1 MVKEHVLSI
10 LGPASMAYGNTLVK
24 MSKLQAA
31 QVGTQHMKRYV
42 QKHGS

>member
-10 LGPASMAYGNTLVK
+10 LGPASMAYGSTLVK

-31 QVGTQHMKRYV
+31 QVYAVSRGTHD
-42 QKHGS
+42 